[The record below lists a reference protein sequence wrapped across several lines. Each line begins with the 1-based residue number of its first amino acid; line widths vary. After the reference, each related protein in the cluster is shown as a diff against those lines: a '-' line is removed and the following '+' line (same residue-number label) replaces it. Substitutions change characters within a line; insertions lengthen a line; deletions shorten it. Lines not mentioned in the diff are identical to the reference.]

1 MANRTTEDGAS
12 DDEAPSQSTT
22 TPSGPNPNM
31 PPLSQDALFDA
42 LASRRSRYIL
52 HHLRCEETPVTFAD
66 LVDTVAAWETNKSID
81 LVSNE
86 HRHNVSMSL
95 KHTQLPKLEMA
106 GLVQYDDDRELVD
119 QGVHAEQADAYLDI
133 AVERDDAVPTDD

>member
-1 MANRTTEDGAS
+1 MADPTA
-12 DDEAPSQSTT
+12 DDENSSQTT
-22 TPSGPNPNM
+22 TSPAGPNPNI

-52 HHLRCEETPVTFAD
+52 HHLRREETPVTLDD
-66 LVDTVAAWETNKSID
+66 LVDTVAAWETDKSID

-95 KHTQLPKLEMA
+95 QHTQLPKLAMA
-106 GLVQYDDDRELVD
+106 GLVQYDADRELVS
-119 QGVHAEQADAYLDI
+119 QGVYAEQADAYLDI
-133 AVERDDAVPTDD
+133 AVERDDAVPTMDD